1 MTSLC
6 GEVSGWRCLKYRL
19 PGQCVDL
26 IAPPIGARHYGV
38 ERGCAL
44 AMARDASKETTEA
57 EVTAEHD
64 VEAALASYADAWRL
78 NSAAALVDH
87 WSPEQFAYYKAE
99 EIRSFFTEWADVL
112 AYWAQNEGLHDDIRL
127 QLSNIKH
134 IALAPD
140 RRMVAMD
147 MNWDIR
153 FALEAKLA
161 DGMPVHHRGKA
172 MGGFNRVL
180 AMLVLTQGRWRLV
193 GWSETPDAAITY
205 LTDLYYRT
213 AAADLES

>member
-1 MTSLC
+1 M
-6 GEVSGWRCLKYRL
+6 G
-19 PGQCVDL
+19 VDL
-26 IAPPIGARHYGV
+26 IAPTIGAGHYV
-38 ERGCAL
+38 PARSCAL
-44 AMARDASKETTEA
+44 AMSRDASNEDTEA

-64 VEAALASYADAWRL
+64 VEAALAIYADAWRL
-78 NSAAALVDH
+78 NSAVALVDH

-99 EIRSFFTEWADVL
+99 EVRGFFTEWADVL
-112 AYWAQNEGLHDDIRL
+112 AYWVQNEGLHDDIRL

-161 DGMPVHHRGKA
+161 DGRPFHHRGKA

-180 AMLVLTQGRWRLV
+180 AMLTLSQKRWKLV

-213 AAADLES
+213 AAADFGH